1 MLRITVVLVL
11 NHMISIQEY
20 EINLLHNVIELQS

>member
-1 MLRITVVLVL
+1 MLRITVVSVL
-11 NHMISIQEY
+11 NHMILMQEY